1 MKFLDLYEITGSH
14 LNEPETPAYT
24 YGRYIPENDLE
35 KEMLV
40 QCAIARWVIERSNSW
55 MERCKILVKNFERNL
70 SNATTKLNL
79 CFVRLMIKRLA
90 VAS

>member
-1 MKFLDLYEITGSH
+1 
-14 LNEPETPAYT
+14 
-24 YGRYIPENDLE
+24 
-35 KEMLV
+35 
-40 QCAIARWVIERSNSW
+40 
-55 MERCKILVKNFERNL
+55 LVKNFERNL